1 MDKAVPTRIYGSG
14 GGSSNTSSGG
24 KLRDDDPKLKSTSF
38 AQIQFLLCE
47 GEIEGPAFGNDI
59 EGLEKSV
66 YLDNT
71 PLSVN
76 KKVQPKPTDLVLSY
90 GRAASFQHGV
100 PGYSQVATTINV
112 NKLVRQTLPVAQAVS
127 ADDPNG
133 VYRARVLIT
142 HSSLTRDK
150 ANEQKSAGVEYVV
163 RYTDNNGVVRTP
175 VTQSITSRFSG
186 QFQKK
191 YEFTLQGPSPWIIET
206 ERLTEDDEVLNARSD
221 SSVFRTEFYFSSVVL
236 LLDQKLSY
244 PHSSVLSVGINA
256 DQYSSIPDV
265 SIELKGRRI
274 EIPSNYDP
282 VLRTYVG
289 NWDGTFVEA
298 YSNNPAWVLRD
309 LILNNRFGLGDYIEP
324 TLVDKWSL
332 YSIAQYCDER
342 VPAATPAGSTEPRF
356 TCNLILQS
364 PEDAWTVLQQLSSIF
379 RGMLYYAA
387 GTVVSVQD
395 CEKDAV
401 YTFSEANTIEDV
413 SDDGQVSA
421 GNFSYAGP
429 AKRARHTAVITSWDD
444 PANNY
449 DPRTEIVYDE
459 DGLRRYGYRS
469 LDLRLLGVTSRGQA
483 LRAANWALLS
493 EKLLDDTVT
502 FRTNEI
508 GSAIRPGDVI
518 KIADPTKAA
527 ARMGGRIA
535 SVTSATVIVLDAA
548 PTEPAGGWSGATFS
562 FMVSEAD
569 GSPALRTCPIAS
581 ITGSTVTLTNN
592 TQAPVATFPWLIE
605 VPGRTAQEFRVLGVE
620 EQEKFYAIT
629 ALRYR
634 HDLYNKVD
642 FGTALDESESYLFKV
657 QAPQPPTITLA
668 RMIWN
673 NGSVQLDIEWTPP
686 AQNNILNGFDLQTAN
701 YQLEYQSGE
710 IQADNS
716 IIWEDFWT
724 SVETQFDTNEQIPIR
739 QYSPELAY
747 KVRILSVNRVGVQS
761 TWSDEVQ
768 VTDLITSNPLPD
780 LAGITI
786 SGDGTVTENATL
798 LHFNQ
803 SSGSQLYTWK
813 VNVPVPDFVDGIL
826 LEARPSRTLTST
838 EAGGLRDPDGDGWFE
853 VVRAPLSDY
862 YAFPFHAPIN
872 WDVRFS
878 LTTLIPGLN
887 GGTYKSITVSRG
899 EIVPPTPTN
908 FRVVTEGD
916 AQSRVG
922 AKRFSWEVPPTLY
935 DEFWPT
941 GKVNDIV
948 RYNIR
953 YRQGTV
959 PDWDNSIPLFSDGIS
974 GDQTWFST
982 SLFDYGEWCIMIR
995 SQDITNW
1002 ESDGFATVS
1011 VQIGSPIPTN
1021 VVERYEF
1028 NLDLFPGTLTN
1039 FTRIDLGS
1047 GVFYASP
1054 VTNDLYESP
1063 STDSFYG
1070 SLAGGRLDQIDPEQ
1084 PSTYVTQIN
1093 QIFDGAQL
1101 VLLTTATGTYRWF
1114 TRQLAESIGPMYP
1127 PPSTDA
1133 FYGAGDLTTTYI
1145 YLVDTSTGSAGWHPY
1160 APNEVLPT
1168 GFYEFKL
1175 ELSSLD
1181 GTTAGTVSEA
1191 IAVLD
1196 YPDVIWTA
1204 DDISVSST
1212 GTRITFPVDTFR
1224 AVKAVS
1230 LTVQDDAFAA
1240 GNAVNG
1246 IVTAKNASYIDVQTL
1261 DATGALVAGV
1271 VDVVVAGY

>member
-1 MDKAVPTRIYGSG
+1 MIKTIYGSG
-14 GGSSNTSSGG
+14 GGSPNTSSGG
-24 KLRDDDPKLKSTSF
+24 NLKDDDQKLKSTSF
-38 AQIQFLLCE
+38 AQLQFLLCE
-47 GEIEGPAFGNDI
+47 GEIEGPAYGNDI
-59 EGLEKSV
+59 EGLEKSI

-76 KKVQPKPTDLVLSY
+76 KKVQPKPTDLVFSY
-90 GRAASFQHGV
+90 GRSATFQSGV
-100 PGYSQVATTINV
+100 PGYSRVATTLNV
-112 NKLVRQTLPVAQAVS
+112 NKLVRKTLPVTQAVV
-127 ADDPNG
+127 ADDPEG

-142 HSSLTRDK
+142 HTALTRDDAEK
-150 ANEQKSAGVEYVV
+150 GQRNTNVSYII
-163 RYTDNNGVVRTP
+163 RYTDNNGVTRTAIN
-175 VTQSITSRFSG
+175 QELNSRFSG

-191 YEFTLQGPSPWIIET
+191 YEFALQGPSPWVIEV
-206 ERLTEDDEVLNARSD
+206 ERLTDDDEVRNANSD
-221 SSVFRTEFYFSSVVL
+221 KSTFNTEFFFSSVVL

-244 PHSSVLSVGINA
+244 PHSSVLSLGINA
-256 DQYSSIPDV
+256 DQYSAIPDV

-282 VLRTYVG
+282 VRRLYVG
-289 NWDGTFVEA
+289 SWDGTFVEA

-309 LILNNRFGLGDYIEP
+309 LMLNERFGLGEYIEP
-324 TLVDKWSL
+324 SLVDKWSL

-356 TCNLILQS
+356 TCNLLLQS

-395 CEKDAV
+395 CEREAI
-401 YTFSEANTIEDV
+401 YTFSESNTIEDV

-459 DGLRRYGYRS
+459 EGLRRYGYRS

-518 KIADPTKAA
+518 KVADPTKAA
-527 ARMGGRIA
+527 ARMGGRIT
-535 SVTSATVIVLDAA
+535 SVTSPTVIVLDSA
-548 PTEPAGGWSGATFS
+548 PAEPAGGWSGATFS
-562 FMVSEAD
+562 FMVSEDD

-581 ITGSTVTLTNN
+581 ISGSTVTLTAN

-620 EQEKFYAIT
+620 EQDKFYAIT

-634 HDLYNKVD
+634 RDLYDKVD
-642 FGTALDESESYLFKV
+642 FGTPLDESESYLFKV
-657 QAPQPPTITLA
+657 EAPQPPTITRA
-668 RMIWN
+668 RMIWD

-686 AQNNILNGFDLQTAN
+686 SQNNILNGFDLQTAS
-701 YQLEYQSGE
+701 YKLEYQSGE
-710 IQADNS
+710 IQTNNS
-716 IIWEDFWT
+716 IIWEDYWT
-724 SVETQFDTNEQIPIR
+724 TAETQLDTTEQIHIK

-747 KVRILSVNRVGVQS
+747 KVRILSVNRVGAQS
-761 TWSDEVQ
+761 DWSDEVQ

-780 LAGITI
+780 LAGVTI

-813 VNVPVPDFVDGIL
+813 VNVPVPGFVNGVL
-826 LEARPSRTLTST
+826 LEAKPSRTLTTT

-862 YAFPFHAPIN
+862 YAFPFHAPVN
-872 WDVRFS
+872 WEVRFS
-878 LTTLIPGLN
+878 LTTSIPDLYGT
-887 GGTYKSITVSRG
+887 TYKVITISRG
-899 EIVPPTPTN
+899 EIIPPTPTN

-922 AKRFSWEVPPTLY
+922 AKRFSWEVASTLY
-935 DEFWPT
+935 DAFWPT
-941 GKVNDIV
+941 GKVNDIN

-959 PDWDNSIPLFSDGIS
+959 PDWDNSLSLFSDGIS

-995 SQDITNW
+995 SQDVTGW
-1002 ESDGFATVS
+1002 ESEDFASVTVN
-1011 VQIGSPIPTN
+1011 IGSPIPTN
-1021 VVERYEF
+1021 IVEKY
-1028 NLDLFPGTLTN
+1028 DLAKDIFPGTVAN
-1039 FTRIDLGS
+1039 FTRVTIGTNA
-1047 GVFYASP
+1047 FYATPLTDDFYTVPTS
-1054 VTNDLYESP
+1054 NLFYESLGT
-1063 STDSFYG
+1063 S
-1070 SLAGGRLDQIDPEQ
+1070 RLDQTNPANT
-1084 PSTYVTQIN
+1084 STYITQIN
-1093 QIFDGAQL
+1093 HVADGAQL
-1101 VLLTTATGTYRWF
+1101 VLQTSATGTYRWY
-1114 TRQLAESIGPMYP
+1114 TRQLEGSIGAMYP
-1127 PPSTDA
+1127 PPSTDT
-1133 FYGAGDLTTTYI
+1133 FYGTGDLTTTYL
-1145 YLVDTSTGSAGWHPY
+1145 YLVDTPTGPAGWHPY

-1168 GFYEFKL
+1168 GLYEFKL
-1175 ELSSLD
+1175 ELSSLN
-1181 GTTAGTVSEA
+1181 GTTAGSVTEA
-1191 IAVLD
+1191 VAILD
-1196 YPDVIWTA
+1196 YPDVIWTSE
-1204 DDISVSST
+1204 DVSISGS
-1212 GTRITFPVDTFR
+1212 GTRITFPTGTFR

-1230 LTVQDDAFAA
+1230 LTVQDDSFSA

-1246 IVTAKNASYIDVQTL
+1246 IVTAKTANYIDVQTL
-1261 DATGALVAGV
+1261 DAAGALVAGI